1 MGPPS
6 AWAGFASKADRYR
19 PGGGT
24 RLAWSSISGNRSRSR
39 SSASSEA
46 PYLPDG
52 ETPLSMT
59 LVAHTAGRPGE
70 LTHAIRNVDRDR
82 ARPAGPEHR
91 NPRSRGPV
99 GETAVPQPAAAA
111 VLRARR
117 AARGDRP
124 LWGHR
129 FRDGSHR
136 RDRVAHGTGPATRPC
151 ARVGRV
157 GRAAARRRRRGHR
170 PDRRAPPPTLC
181 TVANRGAGRR
191 RWPTPPPGAEPVP
204 AHST

>member
-46 PYLPDG
+46 PYVPDG

-99 GETAVPQPAAAA
+99 GETAVPQPAACGGSP
-111 VLRARR
+111 RSARR
-117 AARGDRP
+117 SRRSASM
-124 LWGHR
+124 
-129 FRDGSHR
+129 GSSLSR
-136 RDRVAHGTGPATRPC
+136 RVAPARSGCAWHWARNAAMCSRWSRRTGCGSAPSARPS
-151 ARVGRV
+151 A
-157 GRAAARRRRRGHR
+157 
-170 PDRRAPPPTLC
+170 
-181 TVANRGAGRR
+181 
-191 RWPTPPPGAEPVP
+191 
-204 AHST
+204 